1 MYHWIKQKLFYV
13 KNADIHSL
21 KKECT
26 CGKHQDCSQEQ
37 DKQPTSQ
44 SQSFPAKNA
53 DMLTQNS
60 YQKKLRTWR
69 NRIYSG
75 LQKEIYE

>member
-1 MYHWIKQKLFYV
+1 MYHWIKQKLYYA
-13 KNADIHSL
+13 KNVEAPFS

-26 CGKHQDCSQEQ
+26 CGKHQDCLQEQ

-44 SQSFPAKNA
+44 YQSLPAKNA

-60 YQKKLRTWR
+60 YQKKLKTWR

-75 LQKEIYE
+75 IQKEIYE